1 MPGNLLA
8 LVPALLFVP
17 ALLSPLTLDLPSPVR
32 SPCGGGQPSL
42 YGWTPVSHIGPLVS
56 LGFCPS
62 SGSAVHLLGAQPW
75 TNHLGSLTTWSEH
88 GQGHWMNG
96 EEGIWLGHVR
106 RFWELEGILNELT
119 SPQ

>member
-1 MPGNLLA
+1 MGGHLFHT
-8 LVPALLFVP
+8 LVPWYHLASVP
-17 ALLSPLTLDLPSPVR
+17 PP
-32 SPCGGGQPSL
+32 
-42 YGWTPVSHIGPLVS
+42 
-56 LGFCPS
+56 
-62 SGSAVHLLGAQPW
+62 GSAMHLLGAQPW

-106 RFWELEGILNELT
+106 RFWKLEGILNELT